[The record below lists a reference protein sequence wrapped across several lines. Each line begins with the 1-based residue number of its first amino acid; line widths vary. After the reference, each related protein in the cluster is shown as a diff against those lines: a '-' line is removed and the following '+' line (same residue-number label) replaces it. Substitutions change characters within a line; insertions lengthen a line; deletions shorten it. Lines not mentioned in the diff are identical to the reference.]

1 MMTSFV
7 NRNLPA
13 IELSL
18 TRQAWEAHRK
28 EAANGDLT
36 PGSRT
41 RTSRAPRWISKRII
55 DREAY
60 TIEKSSS
67 RVIQVCTCQGWSVQ
81 AAISGRDGKRLGLLP
96 MHRDPY

>member
-1 MMTSFV
+1 MTSFV

-60 TIEKSSS
+60 TIEKILFESYPGMY
-67 RVIQVCTCQGWSVQ
+67 VPGLVGT
-81 AAISGRDGKRLGLLP
+81 SGNLGA
-96 MHRDPY
+96 